1 MNEDLKEWLKY
12 RWKLD
17 NHNKYQKYFDVWYDN
32 LTSSQILGFTHY
44 MYIDKHNILR
54 C

>member
-17 NHNKYQKYFDVWYDN
+17 NHNKYQKYFDIWYDM
-32 LTSSQILGFTHY
+32 Q
-44 MYIDKHNILR
+44 
-54 C
+54 